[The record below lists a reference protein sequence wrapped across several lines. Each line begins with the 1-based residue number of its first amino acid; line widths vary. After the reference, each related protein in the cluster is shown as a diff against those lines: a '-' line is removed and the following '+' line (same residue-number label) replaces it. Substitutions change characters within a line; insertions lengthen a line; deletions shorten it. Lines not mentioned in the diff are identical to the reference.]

1 MSEQTKG
8 KILILDDDEDILVT
22 TRILLKK
29 HFQVIKTL
37 SKPGLLLNHLEE
49 ERYDVVLLDMNF
61 SAGSTSGKEG
71 LDCLRKIMKIN
82 PEISV
87 ILMTAYGDISLAV
100 EGIREGAIDFI
111 VKPWENEKFLATI
124 MAALQ
129 LCHKKRE
136 IRQLKTSQ
144 AVLLSDLGQGF
155 TEIIGRSKGMKE
167 LLGMIHRIAPTD
179 VNVLLLG
186 ENGTGKE
193 VIARAIHRTS
203 SRSSKLFIRV
213 DLGSIPESLFESE
226 LFGHVKGAFTDAR
239 EDRVGRFEVASG
251 GTLFLDEIGNLSP
264 QLQAKLLTVVQS
276 QEIYRV
282 GSNKPIP
289 IDIRLIS
296 ATNMPLYEMVDEKKF
311 REDLLYRINTVELKI
326 PSLRDRL
333 KDIPLLVD
341 HFIHMYG
348 QKYKKKNFRA
358 DPAALKKLTNYDWP
372 GNIRELEHVVERAV
386 ILGDNSVLRPADFVL
401 SEARSKKHALQTIN
415 LADLE
420 KKTIGLALSKHNGNL
435 SKAAFELGLGRTTL
449 YRKMKKY
456 GIS

>member
-1 MSEQTKG
+1 
-8 KILILDDDEDILVT
+8 
-22 TRILLKK
+22 LKK

-71 LDCLRKIMKIN
+71 LDCLRKIMKISS
-82 PEISV
+82 EISV

-193 VIARAIHRTS
+193 VMARAIHSAS
-203 SRSSKLFIRV
+203 SRSNKLFIRV

-348 QKYKKKNFRA
+348 QKYKKKNFRT
-358 DPAALKKLTNYDWP
+358 DPAALKKLTNYNWP

-386 ILGDNSVLRPADFVL
+386 ILGDDSVLRPADFVL
-401 SEARSKKHALQTIN
+401 SEARSRKHALQIIN